1 MAYINVN
8 EHDRCNIGGAEPPQG
23 SPWAPRA
30 LNSSHYVTRGQR
42 KLKKALCLPIY
53 QPRYVKLVYK
63 MKYSRKLSISR
74 SKMGGLKQ
82 G

>member
-1 MAYINVN
+1 MQYW
-8 EHDRCNIGGAEPPQG
+8 GGRAPQG

-74 SKMGGLKQ
+74 SKMGGS
-82 G
+82 

>member
-1 MAYINVN
+1 MQYW
-8 EHDRCNIGGAEPPQG
+8 GGRAPQG
-23 SPWAPRA
+23 SLWAPRG
-30 LNSSHYVTRGQR
+30 LKLVLLWNSWPK